1 MNASLVLARVGGN
14 SLHRS
19 WIEPGTPRDWDL
31 YLVPYQP
38 IGPEPGLDC
47 VVGDV
52 IPGPKWSGLREL
64 LNRWDGWRDYDYI
77 WMPDD
82 DIHADQATIS
92 KIFKVA
98 RGVGLDLFAPALDE
112 SSHYAHFTT
121 MRNRRAFGRWVG
133 FVEIMMPGFS
143 RGALDR
149 LLPTLDL
156 TETGWGWGL
165 DSVWPKLLGYRNVG
179 IIDGVPVVHT
189 RPVGQMRDLELAR
202 RVHAESDSLLA
213 SYDCRQMHN
222 TVALFGPDL
231 KKLELSQEALL
242 DELTQGWG
250 YLIEKDPRVLD
261 WIADFQRPESG
272 WPDYP
277 VEGTPC

>member
-1 MNASLVLARVGGN
+1 MNSNLVLARVGRN
-14 SLHRS
+14 SLHPS
-19 WIEPGTPRDWDL
+19 WIERGTPRDWDL
-31 YLVPYQP
+31 HLVPYQP
-38 IGPEPGLDC
+38 IDSEPDLDC
-47 VVGDV
+47 NVADV

-82 DIHADQATIS
+82 DIQADQAAIS
-92 KIFKVA
+92 RIFEVA

-143 RGALDR
+143 RGALDT

-165 DSVWPKLLGYRNVG
+165 DSVWPKLLGYKNVG

-189 RPVGQMRDLELAR
+189 RPVGQMRDLELVR
-202 RVHAESDSLLA
+202 RVHEESDSLLA

-222 TVALFGPDL
+222 TVALFGPNL
-231 KKLELSQEALL
+231 KEVELSREALL

-261 WIADFQRPESG
+261 WIVGFQRPESG
-272 WPDYP
+272 FPDYP
-277 VEGTPC
+277 IAGTPC